1 MENIEHGV
9 EAMGGSKLLVV
20 SSDAE
25 LAVGVDVHIRD
36 VDTGLMPVDVIDL
49 LLVEYHLPLVD
60 VDERL
65 LLRGSESSKLVL
77 TLALLA
83 EYR

>member
-1 MENIEHGV
+1 
-9 EAMGGSKLLVV
+9 MGGSKLLVV

-36 VDTGLMPVDVIDL
+36 VDSGLMPVDVIDL
-49 LLVEYHLPLVD
+49 LLVENHLPPVD

-65 LLRGSESSKLVL
+65 LL
-77 TLALLA
+77 
-83 EYR
+83 